1 MLAMIMVMLLL
12 AGMLLDAISVF
23 LVFLPILV
31 PIMRTFGWDPVWFG
45 VLLTMNMAIGQFTP
59 PMAVNLM
66 VTSRIA
72 GVSIESTVRW
82 VIWMVAAMLLA
93 MVAVAAFPGLAT
105 WLPRQLG
112 Y

>member
-1 MLAMIMVMLLL
+1 MVMLLI
-12 AGMLLDAISVF
+12 AGMLLDAISIF

-31 PIMRTFGWDPVWFG
+31 PLMPTFGWDPVWFG

-82 VIWMVAAMLLA
+82 VIWMVAAMLVA
-93 MVAVAAFPGLAT
+93 MIAVAAFPGLAT

>member
-1 MLAMIMVMLLL
+1 
-12 AGMLLDAISVF
+12 
-23 LVFLPILV
+23 
-31 PIMRTFGWDPVWFG
+31 
-45 VLLTMNMAIGQFTP
+45 
-59 PMAVNLM
+59 

-93 MVAVAAFPGLAT
+93 MVAVATFPGLAT